1 MNRFILSEEEKKE
14 ILSLHKKYI
23 SEQVTN
29 TASTASNTASTVS
42 NSASTQTST
51 VIAPGVYNE
60 KVLELQNLLKTK
72 HAAGI
77 AADGKL
83 GPKTLG
89 AVENVLQGKPATPNV
104 STQNKVSSSVST
116 SGSTIP
122 TTSGSTS
129 ASTTDN
135 TVIPNQPLDKS
146 LGSYDQKT
154 DTVYKPGEEPKSSE
168 TPNLDFGLKLNPN
181 FGKPQGD
188 ETD

>member
-23 SEQVTN
+23 SEDASN
-29 TASTASNTASTVS
+29 TANTVSNTASTVS
-42 NSASTQTST
+42 NTASTQTST
-51 VIAPGVYNE
+51 VIAPGVYND

-116 SGSTIP
+116 SGD
-122 TTSGSTS
+122 TTSGNTTPTTLGSTT

-135 TVIPNQPLDKS
+135 TVIPNQPIDKE
-146 LGSYDQKT
+146 LGTYDSKT
-154 DTVYKPGEEPKSSE
+154 DMVYKPGSEPIN
-168 TPNLDFGLKLNPN
+168 TDFALKFNPN
-181 FGKPQGD
+181 FNSEQGK
-188 ETD
+188 ETE

>member
-42 NSASTQTST
+42 NSANTQTST

-104 STQNKVSSSVST
+104 STQNNVSTSSTT

-129 ASTTDN
+129 ASTTDLSSKIN
-135 TVIPNQPLDKS
+135 IDTPKQSNLNLEPGSDMIQVKGLDSGNSILNQI
-146 LGSYDQKT
+146 GI
-154 DTVYKPGEEPKSSE
+154 
-168 TPNLDFGLKLNPN
+168 NPN
-181 FGKPQGD
+181 EFNRPQGV

>member
-23 SEQVTN
+23 SED
-29 TASTASNTASTVS
+29 ASNTASTVS
-42 NSASTQTST
+42 NTASTQTST
-51 VIAPGVYNE
+51 VITPGVYND

-72 HAAGI
+72 HSAGI
-77 AADGKL
+77 TSDGKL

-104 STQNKVSSSVST
+104 STQNKVSSND
-116 SGSTIP
+116 

-135 TVIPNQPLDKS
+135 TVISNQPLDKE
-146 LGSYDQKT
+146 LGTYDSKT
-154 DTVYKPGEEPKSSE
+154 DTVYKPGSEPISVPSQIPISE
-168 TPNLDFGLKLNPN
+168 PSLDFGLKLNPN
-181 FGKPQGD
+181 FGTPQGK